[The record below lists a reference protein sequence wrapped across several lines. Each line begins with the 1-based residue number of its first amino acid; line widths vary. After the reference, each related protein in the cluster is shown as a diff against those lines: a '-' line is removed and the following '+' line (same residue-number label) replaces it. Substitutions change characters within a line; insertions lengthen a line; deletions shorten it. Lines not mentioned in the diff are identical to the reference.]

1 MINGFCVNV
10 IAVKTG
16 PVKFDRE
23 HQSKG
28 GNKKTTGGLRGNKW
42 RSASRKLE
50 ETDHKSSLLIYFC
63 ERYLQQNVP
72 QKKQKLS
79 SYSISSLAFT
89 LIKIWVDCYI
99 YF

>member
-28 GNKKTTGGLRGNKW
+28 GETKIIEGLIT
-42 RSASRKLE
+42 LE
-50 ETDHKSSLLIYFC
+50 VS
-63 ERYLQQNVP
+63 
-72 QKKQKLS
+72 
-79 SYSISSLAFT
+79 T
-89 LIKIWVDCYI
+89 LIITIFIHLSHGKD
-99 YF
+99 